1 MRIDVEVSTTLS
13 VLDFYAQIGAFVSF
27 ELIHI
32 VIILL
37 GGIALF
43 LFGMQLMGDG
53 LKKVAGGKLEVIL
66 YRLSNTPLKGVLLG
80 TGVTAIIQSSS
91 ATSVMVVGFVNAG
104 MIKMKQAIGII
115 MGAIIGTSVTG
126 WVLCLS
132 DISGGAGWV
141 DLLSTEVLA
150 AIIGVIGIMFRM
162 ICKNPTKKHIG
173 DIMIG
178 FCILMVGMQN
188 MSAAVAPLRSEPAF
202 IDMLTKFS
210 NPFIGIL
217 IGLLVTAVLQSA
229 SATVGI
235 LQALSVTGA
244 ISFSVALPIIM
255 GIAVGAAMPVIIS
268 SFGATTDGKR
278 TAFVY
283 LLVDAL
289 GALIWAVVFYSVNH
303 FVHFSFMDR
312 TMTTVSIAFVNSLFR
327 VATVAVLFPFIRF
340 LEKMVCAI
348 FKEVVDEEDK
358 DIVEISVLDDRFI
371 AHPTVAIEQAKTVLC
386 SMAHMAQKNLI
397 RSMELL
403 YTFSQEKYDKIQRRE
418 DKVDRYEDKLGTY
431 LVKITQQELTSG
443 QNKEVSKL
451 LHTISD
457 FERIS
462 DHAVNISQAAAELFN
477 EKLRFSDCAV
487 EDVELMSLIMKEIV
501 GNVIDAFEQNKV
513 EYAYKTEPLEELVDI
528 YCDEM
533 KMNHVKRVQKGECT
547 LHQGFIFNDLL
558 TDFERIADHC
568 SNVAVA
574 IIELELNVFD
584 THEYLINLK
593 KDNGTNFDKYFEEY
607 KEMFPLSQY

>member
-1 MRIDVEVSTTLS
+1 MAEDSHRTL
-13 VLDFYAQIGAFVSF
+13 FT
-27 ELIHI
+27 
-32 VIILL
+32 
-37 GGIALF
+37 AL
-43 LFGMQLMGDG
+43 
-53 LKKVAGGKLEVIL
+53 
-66 YRLSNTPLKGVLLG
+66 
-80 TGVTAIIQSSS
+80 
-91 ATSVMVVGFVNAG
+91 
-104 MIKMKQAIGII
+104 
-115 MGAIIGTSVTG
+115 
-126 WVLCLS
+126 
-132 DISGGAGWV
+132 
-141 DLLSTEVLA
+141 DLL
-150 AIIGVIGIMFRM
+150 
-162 ICKNPTKKHIG
+162 KH
-173 DIMIG
+173 
-178 FCILMVGMQN
+178 F
-188 MSAAVAPLRSEPAF
+188 SA
-202 IDMLTKFS
+202 
-210 NPFIGIL
+210 
-217 IGLLVTAVLQSA
+217 
-229 SATVGI
+229 
-235 LQALSVTGA
+235 
-244 ISFSVALPIIM
+244 
-255 GIAVGAAMPVIIS
+255 
-268 SFGATTDGKR
+268 DGKK
-278 TAFVY
+278 
-283 LLVDAL
+283 
-289 GALIWAVVFYSVNH
+289 AVEES
-303 FVHFSFMDR
+303 
-312 TMTTVSIAFVNSLFR
+312 
-327 VATVAVLFPFIRF
+327 
-340 LEKMVCAI
+340 EK
-348 FKEVVDEEDK
+348 
-358 DIVEISVLDDRFI
+358 
-371 AHPTVAIEQAKTVLC
+371 
-386 SMAHMAQKNLI
+386 
-397 RSMELL
+397 
-403 YTFSQEKYDKIQRRE
+403 
-418 DKVDRYEDKLGTY
+418 KVDRYEDELGTY

>member
-1 MRIDVEVSTTLS
+1 MRIDVEVPTTLS

-150 AIIGVIGIMFRM
+150 AVIGVIGIRFRM
-162 ICKNPTKKHIG
+162 FCKNPTKKHIG

-289 GALIWAVVFYSVNH
+289 GALIWAVVFYSVNY

-371 AHPTVAIEQAKTVLC
+371 AHPTVAIEQAKSVLC

-403 YTFSQEKYDKIQRRE
+403 DTFSQEKYDKIQRRE

>member
-1 MRIDVEVSTTLS
+1 MRIDVEVPTTLS
-13 VLDFYAQIGAFVSF
+13 DLDFYAQIGAFVSF

-150 AIIGVIGIMFRM
+150 AVIGVIGIMFRM
-162 ICKNPTKKHIG
+162 VCKNPTKKHIG

-178 FCILMVGMQN
+178 FCILMVGVQN

-327 VATVAVLFPFIRF
+327 VVTVAVLFPFIRF

-403 YTFSQEKYDKIQRRE
+403 DTFSQEKYDKIQRRE

-431 LVKITQQELTSG
+431 LVKITQQELTPG

-477 EKLRFSDCAV
+477 EKLKFSDCAV

>member
-1 MRIDVEVSTTLS
+1 MRIDVEVPTTLS

-210 NPFIGIL
+210 NPFIGKL

-403 YTFSQEKYDKIQRRE
+403 DTFSQEKYDKIQRRE

>member
-403 YTFSQEKYDKIQRRE
+403 DTFSQEKYDKIQRRE
-418 DKVDRYEDKLGTY
+418 DKVDRYEDELGTY

>member
-1 MRIDVEVSTTLS
+1 MRIDVEVPTTLS

-283 LLVDAL
+283 LLVNAL

-403 YTFSQEKYDKIQRRE
+403 DTFSQEKYDKIQRRE

>member
-1 MRIDVEVSTTLS
+1 MRIDVEVPTTLS
-13 VLDFYAQIGAFVSF
+13 DLDFYAQIGAFVSF

-150 AIIGVIGIMFRM
+150 AVIGVIGIMFRM
-162 ICKNPTKKHIG
+162 VCKNPTKKHIG

-327 VATVAVLFPFIRF
+327 VVTVAVLFPFIRF

-403 YTFSQEKYDKIQRRE
+403 DTFSQEKYDKIQRRE

-431 LVKITQQELTSG
+431 LVKITQQELTPG

-477 EKLRFSDCAV
+477 EKLKFSDCAV

-584 THEYLINLK
+584 THEYIINLK

>member
-289 GALIWAVVFYSVNH
+289 GALIWAVVFYSINH

-327 VATVAVLFPFIRF
+327 VVTVAVLFPFIRF

-348 FKEVVDEEDK
+348 FKEIVDEEDK

-403 YTFSQEKYDKIQRRE
+403 DTFSQEKYDKIQRRE

>member
-1 MRIDVEVSTTLS
+1 MRIDVEVPTTLS
-13 VLDFYAQIGAFVSF
+13 DLDFYAQIGAFVSF

-132 DISGGAGWV
+132 DISGGAGLV

-150 AIIGVIGIMFRM
+150 AVIGVIGIMFRM

-178 FCILMVGMQN
+178 FGILMVGMQN

-289 GALIWAVVFYSVNH
+289 GALIWAVVFYSINH

-403 YTFSQEKYDKIQRRE
+403 DTFSQEKYDKIQRRE

>member
-1 MRIDVEVSTTLS
+1 MRIDVEVPTTLS
-13 VLDFYAQIGAFVSF
+13 DLDFYAQIGAFVSF

-150 AIIGVIGIMFRM
+150 AVIGVIGIMFRM
-162 ICKNPTKKHIG
+162 ACKNPTKKHIG

-303 FVHFSFMDR
+303 FVHFSFMDT

-403 YTFSQEKYDKIQRRE
+403 DTFSQEKYDKIQRRE

>member
-1 MRIDVEVSTTLS
+1 MRIDVEVPTTLS
-13 VLDFYAQIGAFVSF
+13 DLDFYAQIGAFVSF

-150 AIIGVIGIMFRM
+150 AVIGVIGIMFRM
-162 ICKNPTKKHIG
+162 VCKNPTKKHIG

-268 SFGATTDGKR
+268 SFGANTDGKR

-403 YTFSQEKYDKIQRRE
+403 DTFSQEKYDKIQRRE

-431 LVKITQQELTSG
+431 LVKITQQELTPG

-477 EKLRFSDCAV
+477 EKLKFSDCAV

>member
-1 MRIDVEVSTTLS
+1 MRIDVEVPTTLS

-150 AIIGVIGIMFRM
+150 AVIGVIGIMFRM
-162 ICKNPTKKHIG
+162 VCKNPTKKHIG

-403 YTFSQEKYDKIQRRE
+403 DTFSQVKYDKIQRRE

-431 LVKITQQELTSG
+431 LVKITQQELTPG

>member
-1 MRIDVEVSTTLS
+1 MRIDVEVPTTLS
-13 VLDFYAQIGAFVSF
+13 DLDFYAQIGAFVSF

-150 AIIGVIGIMFRM
+150 AVIGVIGIMFRM

-403 YTFSQEKYDKIQRRE
+403 DTFSQEKYDKIQRRE

-431 LVKITQQELTSG
+431 LVKITQQELTPG

>member
-1 MRIDVEVSTTLS
+1 MRIDVEVPTTLS
-13 VLDFYAQIGAFVSF
+13 DLDFYAQIGAFVSF

-150 AIIGVIGIMFRM
+150 AVIGVIGIMFRM

-289 GALIWAVVFYSVNH
+289 GALIWAVVFYSVNY

-403 YTFSQEKYDKIQRRE
+403 DTFSQEKYDKIQRRE

>member
-1 MRIDVEVSTTLS
+1 MRIDVEIPTTLS
-13 VLDFYAQIGAFVSF
+13 DLDFYAQIGAFVSF

-150 AIIGVIGIMFRM
+150 AVIGVIGIMFRM

-303 FVHFSFMDR
+303 FAHFSFMDR

-386 SMAHMAQKNLI
+386 SMAHMAQKNLV

-403 YTFSQEKYDKIQRRE
+403 DTFSQEKYDKIQRRE

-431 LVKITQQELTSG
+431 LVKITQQELTPG